1 MTMIKTIAAA
11 DGAKP
16 WFDEIRQLYLISPL
30 HAHFG
35 LTLDVVEDGKVVV
48 GMDGK
53 QEFLNAHGVMAGSVI
68 TGMIDSALLQAVRTH
83 CASGD
88 FLTTLEIK
96 VNFLAPAKGAKFRCE
111 ANVIRAGGSTG
122 VSSAVVTAED
132 GSAVASGMGTIF
144 IRRKPKN

>member
-1 MTMIKTIAAA
+1 MTNTAKAAA
-11 DGAKP
+11 TET

-35 LTLDVVEDGKVVV
+35 LTLDAVEDGKVVV

-53 QEFLNAHGVMAGSVI
+53 QVFLNAHGVMAGSVI

-88 FLTTLEIK
+88 FLTTLELK
-96 VNFLAPAKGAKFRCE
+96 VNFLAPAKGSRFHCE
-111 ANVIRAGGSTG
+111 SNVIKVGGSTG
-122 VSSAVVTAED
+122 VSQAVVKAED
-132 GSAVASGMGTIF
+132 GSVVASGMGTIF
-144 IRRKPKN
+144 IRRKPKS

>member
-1 MTMIKTIAAA
+1 MTNTAASA
-11 DGAKP
+11 TSRTNV
-16 WFDEIRQLYLISPL
+16 WFDEMRELYLVSPL

-35 LTLDVVEDGKVVV
+35 LALDVIEDGKVVV
-48 GMDGK
+48 TMDGK

-88 FLTTLEIK
+88 FQTTLEIK
-96 VNFLAPAKGAKFRCE
+96 VNFLAPAKGSKFRCE
-111 ANVIRAGGSTG
+111 ANVIRTGGSTG
-122 VSSAVVTAED
+122 VSSAVVTADD

-144 IRRKPKN
+144 IRRKSKK

>member
-1 MTMIKTIAAA
+1 MTEMAAA
-11 DGAKP
+11 GVATKA
-16 WFDEIRQLYLISPL
+16 WFDEIRELYLVSPL

-35 LTLDVVEDGKVVV
+35 LALDVVEQGKVVV
-48 GMDGK
+48 SMNGK
-53 QEFLNAHGVMAGSVI
+53 REFLNAHGVMAGSVI
-68 TGMIDSALLQAVRTH
+68 TGMIDSALLQAVRTQ

-96 VNFLAPAKGAKFRCE
+96 VNFLAPAKGSRFTCE

-132 GSAVASGMGTIF
+132 GSAVAGGMGTIF
-144 IRRKPKN
+144 IRRKPKG